1 MNRVKWLVLGLGF
14 GGIVP
19 AYGCLYFMS
28 ISDSPAY
35 WGQALT
41 WYAALI
47 ITFVGAIS
55 WGHALSHS
63 SISDAKRCFLLIW
76 GIAPAVSSWFC
87 LFLPHP
93 LIVGPLIGLYLLAL
107 ALDSVI
113 HQSVVISGYWIPMR
127 AGLTVGMVF
136 ALALSA
142 YLAL

>member
-1 MNRVKWLVLGLGF
+1 MNRVKWLILGLGF

-55 WGHALSHS
+55 WGYALSHS
-63 SISDAKRCFLLIW
+63 SISDAKRYFLLIW
-76 GIAPAVSSWFC
+76 GTTPAVLSWFC

-107 ALDSVI
+107 
-113 HQSVVISGYWIPMR
+113 HWIVSFTSQ
-127 AGLTVGMVF
+127 L
-136 ALALSA
+136 
-142 YLAL
+142 